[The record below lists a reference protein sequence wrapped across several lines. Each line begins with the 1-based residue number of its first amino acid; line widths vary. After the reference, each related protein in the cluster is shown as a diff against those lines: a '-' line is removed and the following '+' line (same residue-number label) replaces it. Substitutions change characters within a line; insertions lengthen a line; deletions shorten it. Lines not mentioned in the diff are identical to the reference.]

1 MAMLWQI
8 SDLHFGTERPE
19 VVSAL
24 ETLIRSM
31 PSELVV
37 LSGDITQRARRA
49 QFQAARSFVDRL
61 DAPATLIIP
70 GNHDIPLFNL
80 VGRLLDPYANHC
92 RSFGPE
98 LEPVYDSQTFLV
110 IGVNTTRR
118 WRHVDGEVS
127 ARQRERVAQRLSR
140 ASEEQLCIVVTH
152 QPVAVTSKEDIT
164 NLLHGHEA
172 AIYDWS
178 SAGADLILGGHIHLP
193 FVLPLH
199 KRFDNL
205 LRHVWAAQAGTAVSS
220 RIRRGAN
227 NSVNLIRTTGKLN
240 KSRTAMIQRWDYN
253 DATRRFGLKCT
264 HSLLLSSRHLCNG
277 ANELP
282 TSSND

>member
-24 ETLIRSM
+24 ENLVRSM
-31 PSELVV
+31 PPELVV

-49 QFQAARSFVDRL
+49 EFQAARSFVDRL
-61 DAPATLIIP
+61 SAPATLIIP

-80 VGRLLDPYANHC
+80 IDRAIAPYANHC

-98 LEPVYDSQTFLV
+98 LEPVYDSPTMLV

-127 ARQRERVAQRLSR
+127 ANQRERVAQRLSR
-140 ASEEQLCIVVTH
+140 ASAEQLRIVVTH
-152 QPVAVTSKEDIT
+152 QPVAVTRAEDIT
-164 NLLHGHEA
+164 NLLHGHKA

-178 SAGADLILGGHIHLP
+178 NAGADLILGGHIHLP

-199 KRFDNL
+199 KYYDD
-205 LRHVWAAQAGTAVSS
+205 LRRQVWVAQAGTAVST

-227 NSVNLIRTTGKLN
+227 NSVNLVRSTGMLKG
-240 KSRTAMIQRWDYN
+240 SRTAMVQRWDYS
-253 DATRRFGLKCT
+253 DTARRFTLKHT
-264 HSLLLSSRHLCNG
+264 DSMQFGSRQLH
-277 ANELP
+277 
-282 TSSND
+282 NDME